1 VRVTGFGLDV
11 RPTGSV
17 VAIDAPGL
25 PTLGSGRL
33 DIKDGTY
40 RIYGQDLKVETGS
53 LIFGGGPLTNPAVR
67 ARASR
72 TAADGVVAGFIVNG
86 TVMKPEVEVFSEPPM
101 GQSQALSYVMF
112 GKPIES
118 ANLSEG
124 QVASTLATT
133 MGVPGTNF
141 LAQGVASE
149 LGIEQA
155 RIDVGSSLE
164 NTSVSLGTHL
174 SPKLFV
180 SAGVDVFQQNSSLQ
194 VRYILNRLFTL
205 EAETSRRNRVDLLYT
220 IEP

>member
-17 VAIDAPGL
+17 TAIDAPGL
-25 PTLGSGRL
+25 PTLGNGRL

-53 LIFGGGPLTNPAVR
+53 LIFGGGPITNPAVR
-67 ARASR
+67 ARALR
-72 TAADGVVAGFIVNG
+72 QAADGTVAGFNVSG
-86 TVMKPEVEVFSEPPM
+86 TVMKPEVEVFSEPALS
-101 GQSQALSYVMF
+101 QSEALSYIMF

-141 LAQGVASE
+141 LAQNVASE

-155 RIDVGSSLE
+155 RIDVGTSLE

-174 SPKLFV
+174 SPKLYL
-180 SAGVDVFQQNSSLQ
+180 SAGVDVFQANSSLK
-194 VRYILNRLFTL
+194 VRYILNRIFTV
-205 EAETSRRNRVDLLYT
+205 EAESSRQQKVDFLYT